1 MSDVVE
7 LAIPVQSNLLVLAR
21 LTAATLA
28 SRAELGIDEVEDLR
42 LVVDELCLLATGTC
56 TEGTLQLR
64 YLLDDD
70 SITIGC
76 SLLDGRVADLAA
88 GPGGASG
95 GQAAPSDDGMSVQII
110 EALVDERGAEVVDGR
125 LRHWVRKRGGR
136 VAG

>member
-42 LVVDELCLLATGTC
+42 LVVDELCLLTIGAC

-70 SITIGC
+70 GITIGC
-76 SLLDGRVADLAA
+76 SLLDGRAA
-88 GPGGASG
+88 GMHAGGGAG
-95 GQAAPSDDGMSVQII
+95 GRSPTDDDGMSVQII

-125 LRHWVRKRGGR
+125 LRHWVRKRGSR